1 MKRVPSLFWI
11 LIFVCLSAIAIAG
24 LVIKTQAEKV
34 FSEADKITEAQD
46 ALTLEQAENSIAAM
60 NFVSRDNKLGL
71 YMMIA
76 GRYGQL
82 GQQEKMYEM
91 FEKALKLD
99 PENADILNNLSYEWA
114 KQGINLDKAEAY
126 SQKAVEVA
134 EKKTSGSKP
143 VGMSR
148 ERWERLAKSEHGN
161 YLDTYGWVL
170 YQKGN
175 HSRALKELQ
184 KAFKLAD
191 EPTIQYHLGMALYKT
206 GDIDGAI
213 DNLIT
218 SLAGR
223 VEDPAKAKSDL
234 ELIYKEKYKTLKGL
248 DKLLQQAVEKSLARQ
263 QAEDEADAAK
273 VVNKSAPDFTLTDLN
288 DQPYK
293 LSQFR
298 DKVVILDFWATWCG
312 PCKLAMP
319 LINKVHLEF
328 KDQGLVVLGI
338 NLEGRDKNQRVK
350 QFIEESGHQF
360 VILQG
365 GMMGIGLDQV
375 YDVTGIPTTF
385 VIDKQGII
393 RYRHIGYRED
403 LDQMLAREVEELL
416 KQ

>member
-11 LIFVCLSAIAIAG
+11 LIFACLAAIAIAG
-24 LVIKTQAEKV
+24 LAIKTQAEKV
-34 FSEADKITEAQD
+34 LSEAAKITDAQD
-46 ALTLEQAENSIAAM
+46 AETLSLAETRIAGM
-60 NFVSRDNKLGL
+60 NFISKNNKLGL
-71 YMMIA
+71 YTMIA

-82 GQQEKMYEM
+82 GQQDKMYEL

-99 PENADILNNLSYEWA
+99 PENAEIMNNLSYEWA

-126 SQKAVEVA
+126 SQKAA
-134 EKKTSGSKP
+134 EAAGKKASGAKP
-143 VGMSR
+143 SGMSR
-148 ERWERLAKSEHGN
+148 ERWERLIKSEHGN

-175 HSRALKELQ
+175 YDGALKELK
-184 KAFKLAD
+184 KAFELAD

-213 DNLIT
+213 ENLIL
-218 SLAGR
+218 SLSGR

-234 ELIYKEKYKTLKGL
+234 EMIYKEKNKTLKGL
-248 DKLLQQAVEKSLARQ
+248 NVLLQQAVEKSLARQ

-273 VVNKSAPDFTLTDLN
+273 VVGKSAPDFTLTDLN
-288 DQPYK
+288 DQSYK

-319 LINKVHLEF
+319 LVNKVYLEY

-338 NLEGRDKNQRVK
+338 NLEGRDKNQLVK
-350 QFIEESGHQF
+350 QFIEKSGHQF